1 MIPKVP
7 KISKIPKRS
16 QSTRLL
22 RTMTLSGLVL
32 LAIPVGCSDGEA
44 PSPSGAVV
52 PRAGNA
58 PAVGS
63 NAFKFTDVTSG
74 SGLDLVTVS
83 GRMPSSQILE
93 VKGGGLGLIDFDGDG
108 DRDLFVPNGATL
120 EATEQGPGAR
130 LYRNDGNLRFVD
142 VTESSGIDHRRWSF
156 GVTVGDVDADGHE
169 DLYIACFG
177 PDVLLRNRGD
187 GTFEDATAASGL
199 GADGW
204 STGAALADLD
214 GDDDL
219 DLFVTRYLEFD
230 PANPPPP
237 AMFNG
242 LEVLNGPRGL
252 EPLPDVFYENLG
264 DGRFAVYDGP
274 GDLASMAPGYGLN
287 LVIAD
292 FTRDGLVDVYVGNDS
307 QGNHLYRNLGDPEH
321 PLRFTEAGL
330 LSGLATNQDGAG
342 QATMGIAV
350 GDVNADGHPD
360 LFSSNFSSDTNTLH
374 VSGAGGLY
382 DDRTRQF
389 GLGQSSRPYLGWASA
404 FNDLDHD
411 GDEDLLVFN
420 GHVYPQATPETL
432 NSTYLQSPL
441 VMERAGSLFQRLE
454 VDGALSSAHC
464 DRSAVFDD
472 LDGDGDIDV
481 VVSELNGP
489 IRVLRNDVVGGDRW
503 VTVELADQRAESGN
517 RRGVGSTVTFAD
529 GDWQARRWILAG
541 GPFQSNWS
549 PRVHAGLPAGTD
561 EVEISVQWP
570 DQRVDHFLSPGG
582 RHLLLVRD
590 ESGVE
595 LRQLEVPP
603 PGS

>member
-1 MIPKVP
+1 MIPNP
-7 KISKIPKRS
+7 L
-16 QSTRLL
+16 QSPRLFP
-22 RTMTLSGLVL
+22 TLTLASLVL
-32 LAIPVGCSDGEA
+32 LGMSVGCSDENRPA
-44 PSPSGAVV
+44 ASPANTDGS
-52 PRAGNA
+52 
-58 PAVGS
+58 PAIGS
-63 NAFKFTDVTSG
+63 NAFEFTDVTSA

-83 GRMPSSQILE
+83 GEMPSSQILE

-108 DRDLFVPNGATL
+108 DRDIFVPNGATL
-120 EATEQGPGAR
+120 EAPHAGPGAR
-130 LYRNDGNLRFVD
+130 LYRNDGALRFVD
-142 VTESSGIDHRRWSF
+142 VTKSAGIDHQRWSF
-156 GVTVGDVDADGHE
+156 GVTIGDVDADGHE
-169 DLYIACFG
+169 DIYIASFG

-187 GTFEDATAASGL
+187 GTFEDVTTASGL
-199 GADGW
+199 GEVGGW

-214 GDDDL
+214 GDGDL

-230 PANPPPP
+230 PQAPPAP

-252 EPLPDVFYENLG
+252 VPLADLFYENLG
-264 DGRFAVYDGP
+264 DGRFEIYDGP
-274 GDLASMAPGYGLN
+274 GALASMDPRYGLN

-307 QGNHLYRNLGDPEH
+307 QGNHLYRNMGDPDH
-321 PLRFTEAGL
+321 PLAFTEVGL
-330 LSGLATNQDGAG
+330 QTGLATNQDGAG

-350 GDVNADGHPD
+350 ADVNDDGHPD
-360 LFSSNFSSDTNTLH
+360 IFSSNFSSDTNTLH
-374 VSGAGGLY
+374 VSGMNGLY

-420 GHVYPQATPETL
+420 GHVYPQATPDTL
-432 NSTYLQSPL
+432 NSTYRQAPL
-441 VMERAGSLFQRLE
+441 VMERQGDLFLKLE
-454 VDGALSSAHC
+454 VTGALSLAHC

-489 IRVLRNDVVGGDRW
+489 VRVLRNDVVAGDRW
-503 VTVELADQRAESGN
+503 LTLQLSDRRTGIGN
-517 RRGVGSTVTFAD
+517 RRGVGSAVTFEA
-529 GDWQARRWILAG
+529 GDWQSKRWLLGG

-549 PRVHAGLPAGTD
+549 PEVHVGLPAGID
-561 EVEISVQWP
+561 EVGIQVVWP
-570 DQRVDHFLSPGG
+570 DGREDLLASPPG
-582 RHLLLVRD
+582 RHLLLVRL

-595 LRQLEVPP
+595 LRGLRSSSPTE
-603 PGS
+603 

>member
-1 MIPKVP
+1 MNPNRTP
-7 KISKIPKRS
+7 DRF
-16 QSTRLL
+16 QSARLFP
-22 RTMTLSGLVL
+22 TLGLAGLVL
-32 LAIPVGCSDGEA
+32 LGVPLGCSDDV
-44 PSPSGAVV
+44 SPTGSA
-52 PRAGNA
+52 A
-58 PAVGS
+58 PATEHVPAIGS
-63 NAFKFTDVTSG
+63 NAFEFTDVTPA

-93 VKGGGLGLIDFDGDG
+93 VKGGGLGLIDYDGDG

-120 EATEQGPGAR
+120 EAPEAGPGAR
-130 LYRNDGNLRFVD
+130 LYRNDGDLRFVD
-142 VTESSGIDHRRWSF
+142 VTESAGIDHRRWSF

-169 DLYIACFG
+169 DLYIASFG
-177 PDVLLRNRGD
+177 PDVLLLNRGD
-187 GTFEDATAASGL
+187 GTFEDATVASGL

-230 PANPPPP
+230 PEAPPPP

-252 EPLPDVFYENLG
+252 EPLADVFYENVG
-264 DGRFAVYDGP
+264 AGRFEAYDGP
-274 GDLASMAPGYGLN
+274 GDLASMTPGYGLN
-287 LVIAD
+287 LVVAD
-292 FTRDGLVDVYVGNDS
+292 FTQDGLVDVYVGNDS
-307 QGNHLYRNLGDPEH
+307 QGNHLYRNVGDPDH
-321 PLRFTEAGL
+321 PLRFTEVGL
-330 LSGLATNQDGAG
+330 LTGLATNQDGAG

-350 GDVNADGHPD
+350 ADVNADGHPD

-432 NSTYLQSPL
+432 NSTYRQAPL
-441 VMERAGSLFQRLE
+441 VMERVGDRFQRLE
-454 VDGALSSAHC
+454 VTGALSPAYC

-489 IRVLRNDVVGGDRW
+489 IRVLRNDLVGGDRW
-503 VTVELADQRAESGN
+503 LTLELSDQRVNSGN
-517 RRGVGSTVTFAD
+517 RRGIGSTITFED
-529 GDWQARRWILAG
+529 GDWRTNRWILAG

-549 PRVHAGLPAGTD
+549 PQVHAGLPAGVD
-561 EVEISVQWP
+561 EVKISVRWP
-570 DQRVDHFLSPGG
+570 DGRVDVFSSTRG

-590 ESGVE
+590 DSGVA
-595 LRQLEVPP
+595 LRRLEVPTSSP
-603 PGS
+603 